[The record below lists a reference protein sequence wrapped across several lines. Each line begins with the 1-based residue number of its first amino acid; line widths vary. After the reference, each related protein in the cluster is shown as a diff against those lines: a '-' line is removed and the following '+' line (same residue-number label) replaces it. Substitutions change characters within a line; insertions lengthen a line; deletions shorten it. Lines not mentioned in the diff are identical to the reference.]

1 MNTSNTIFLN
11 NPDDTVMLFGK
22 EFSAKELQDALID
35 SHIYRNRLKEIFG
48 RGDE

>member
-1 MNTSNTIFLN
+1 MSPNPIFLN

-35 SHIYRNRLKEIFG
+35 SHIYRNRLKEIFD
-48 RGDE
+48 RGDK